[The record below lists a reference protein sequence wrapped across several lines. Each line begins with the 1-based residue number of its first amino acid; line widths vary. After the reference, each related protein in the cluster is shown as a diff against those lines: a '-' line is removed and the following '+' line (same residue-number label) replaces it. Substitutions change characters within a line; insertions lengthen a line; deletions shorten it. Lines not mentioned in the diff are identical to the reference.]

1 MIRLKAAVASAALT
15 LSLIG
20 ASSSAFAIDSID
32 KLLLQ
37 INGASTYGATP
48 EVVVQVPYGQQ
59 TAEAPVPLDANVGAR
74 PSETTVLDMTGADGT
89 LRACYAHGGM
99 ASQSTNLNYYCKYE
113 SLSVGATANSGS
125 NYILPPDAPTNYFG
139 SADAGDDHIADCVGR
154 GGTLIQLTNS
164 NWACAM

>member
-59 TAEAPVPLDANVGAR
+59 TAEAPVPLDATQMSSPAV
-74 PSETTVLDMTGADGT
+74 T
-89 LRACYAHGGM
+89 
-99 ASQSTNLNYYCKYE
+99 
-113 SLSVGATANSGS
+113 ATPRRL
-125 NYILPPDAPTNYFG
+125 LPAAPM
-139 SADAGDDHIADCVGR
+139 
-154 GGTLIQLTNS
+154 L
-164 NWACAM
+164 